1 MYKSSKIKVVKS
13 DFWSRFK
20 VNVYKHGVQ
29 KMLRELMYERRINQS
44 QLGRETGIPQATIS
58 RYLNGT
64 TKSLKFDT
72 LKSLA
77 EYFSVPMEQIVR
89 SDEPEISTHS
99 P

>member
-1 MYKSSKIKVVKS
+1 VCKSSKIKVVKN

-20 VNVYKHGVQ
+20 VKVYKHGAQ
-29 KMLRELMYERRINQS
+29 KMLRELMYDRRINQS

-77 EYFSVPMEQIVR
+77 DYFSVTMEQIVR
-89 SDEPEISTHS
+89 SDQPKTFSNS

>member
-1 MYKSSKIKVVKS
+1 M
-13 DFWSRFK
+13 
-20 VNVYKHGVQ
+20 NVYKHGAQ
-29 KMLRELMYERRINQS
+29 KMLRELMYDRRINQS

-89 SDEPEISTHS
+89 SDEPEISTHF

>member
-1 MYKSSKIKVVKS
+1 
-13 DFWSRFK
+13 
-20 VNVYKHGVQ
+20 
-29 KMLRELMYERRINQS
+29 MLQELMHDRKINQS

-64 TKSLKFDT
+64 TKSVKFDT

-89 SDEPEISTHS
+89 SNKPKGFPHS

>member
-1 MYKSSKIKVVKS
+1 VRKSSKIKVVKN

-20 VNVYKHGVQ
+20 VKVYKHGAQ
-29 KMLRELMYERRINQS
+29 KMLRELMYDRRINQS

-77 EYFSVPMEQIVR
+77 DYFSVPMEQIVR
-89 SDEPEISTHS
+89 SDQPKTFSHS

>member
-1 MYKSSKIKVVKS
+1 MNIYP
-13 DFWSRFK
+13 
-20 VNVYKHGVQ
+20 HGAQ
-29 KMLRELMYERRINQS
+29 KMLREFMYERRINQS

-77 EYFSVPMEQIVR
+77 DYFSVPMEQIVR
-89 SDEPEISTHS
+89 SDQPKTFSHS